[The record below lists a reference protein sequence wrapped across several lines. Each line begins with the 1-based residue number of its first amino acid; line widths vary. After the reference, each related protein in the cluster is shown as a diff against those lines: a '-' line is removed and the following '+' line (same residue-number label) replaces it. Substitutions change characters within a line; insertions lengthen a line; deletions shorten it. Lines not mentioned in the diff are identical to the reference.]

1 MRKCNASFN
10 VISRRFQTIVEIV
23 FFCFIL
29 IMFCSPSW
37 CCYHPLHRNINSSI
51 RFIFHY
57 LFNLNTTSKIFERKL
72 RSCLDKSLSHA
83 ICKSFV
89 NTMSD
94 VNIRSLKYIR
104 IALHTYSIVPQI
116 FKRLYNLSLCL
127 ETTKIISTFI
137 HFHIKANEMLDTYR
151 CSNS

>member
-104 IALHTYSIVPQI
+104 IGSAYI
-116 FKRLYNLSLCL
+116 FNCS
-127 ETTKIISTFI
+127 
-137 HFHIKANEMLDTYR
+137 ANIQATL
-151 CSNS
+151 